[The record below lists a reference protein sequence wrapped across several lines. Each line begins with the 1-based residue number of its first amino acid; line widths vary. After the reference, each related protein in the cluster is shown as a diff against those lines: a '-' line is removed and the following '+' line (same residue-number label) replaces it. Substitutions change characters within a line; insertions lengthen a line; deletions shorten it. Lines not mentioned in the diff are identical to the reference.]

1 MKLTGR
7 ILFGQILQL
16 VKDGVGRRFWQ
27 QRRFAFV
34 LTLKIKQIRRRLNNI
49 PLDSKQIT
57 TFSTKF
63 QNSIPSASSV
73 LGGNNC
79 AHFTR
84 RLTARVTQLAAD
96 RWQVR
101 VAQPSRHPQ
110 KYVNNKGNDSSQS
123 FDVKFI
129 KAQRFATRNFMN
141 FNFWQISPLD
151 GSRLHFHF
159 FKNKNDA
166 NAKLTSR
173 CKF

>member
-110 KYVNNKGNDSSQS
+110 KYVNNRGNDSSQS
-123 FDVKFI
+123 FQREIHQSAAFRNSKFHEF
-129 KAQRFATRNFMN
+129 QFLTNFAARWLSFTFT
-141 FNFWQISPLD
+141 
-151 GSRLHFHF
+151 F
-159 FKNKNDA
+159 FKK
-166 NAKLTSR
+166 
-173 CKF
+173 